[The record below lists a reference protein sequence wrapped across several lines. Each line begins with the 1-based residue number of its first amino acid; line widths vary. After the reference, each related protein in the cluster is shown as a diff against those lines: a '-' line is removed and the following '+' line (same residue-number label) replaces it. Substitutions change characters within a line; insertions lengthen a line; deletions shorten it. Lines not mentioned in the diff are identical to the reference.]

1 MFIDLLYDHLDNPG
15 AVHVIWSDGPS
26 SESKNRFMVKFF
38 QSHSQKHQTA
48 FLWKYFAKSHG
59 KGVEQ
64 LLKKTENSACS
75 YDVTYMF

>member
-26 SESKNRFMVKFF
+26 SESKNRFMVKLF

-64 LLKKTENSACS
+64 LLNKTENSTCS